1 MLKTQLPPTTHQGQ
15 YRVQDQHNPQFP
27 PQLIGLVTYR
37 EIPEIVVPSP
47 CLIVTDDLDTLL
59 WNSDEKISLVEN
71 GVDLCNGRCVIAV
84 KVEFETIPVE
94 IEDSEVE
101 I

>member
-1 MLKTQLPPTTHQGQ
+1 
-15 YRVQDQHNPQFP
+15 
-27 PQLIGLVTYR
+27 
-37 EIPEIVVPSP
+37 
-47 CLIVTDDLDTLL
+47 LDTLS
-59 WNSDEKISLVEN
+59 WNADEKISLFEN
-71 GVDLCNGRCVIAV
+71 GIDLCNDKCVIAV